1 MSSTRINSENII
13 IFILM
18 IAVIGYQQWQ
28 IRTVK
33 KKLVKELTTK
43 IDSINVRIEQSDRT
57 LDELSGRLI
66 ELQKKDKKINLQVY
80 NLRKKLKQYEKSISQ
95 YDVDRLTRDSIR
107 RILTE

>member
-1 MSSTRINSENII
+1 MKRQDGILTV

-28 IRTVK
+28 IRAVK

-95 YDVDRLTRDSIR
+95 HDVDRLTRDSIR